1 MPTVASFTSQ
11 LPGVRGDESAGRASG
26 RFSWGFSSS
35 TFPCSSSD
43 RTSDSR
49 AALQQS
55 NAGTAASRPWSAAS
69 IAAAGGPHLARLLDR
84 VGARGELPRQPR
96 ERLQRRQRRQLR
108 GDNRKADRRATPS
121 CKAPARAALVSRL
134 LAEVLRSR
142 RELSFTPEALHL
154 SARLL
159 EINPEVYTAWN
170 YRKLALLH
178 RLDAIEKAEEASES
192 DGETGGGA
200 SGRDGSI
207 AEAVRGELILV
218 EKALAKNHK
227 SYGAWHHRKWVL
239 SRYPASLDHEYGLLG
254 KLLAAD
260 SRNFNGWIYRRCNWK
275 DHITCDLIYFSS
287 FMEGIEMRRAASGL
301 LRCAQPCDSF
311 LADKAGRG
319 PSHELQYTTEKINEN
334 FSNYSAWHYRSDL
347 LTRIH
352 AVDPQGERGGGR
364 GPAGRIGHTVLEEEF
379 ELVKQA
385 FYTEPDDQSG
395 WMYHTWLLEQMLRA
409 AGIAE
414 GGGGAL
420 MRPGAML
427 RLPDSVHVVAA
438 LGRSLAVTG
447 LDQGSGPRGGQ
458 APAVAREVE
467 VDEEERSWA
476 LQVLEGQIAMCRE
489 LLDLEGGSSRLAH
502 DWDSPQAVCSYRK
515 HCCELAEQGV
525 CTDVKRQLKS
535 RGQGLRLG
543 SQAQSID
550 LLTAALHTHSMQEL
564 VRAADA

>member
-1 MPTVASFTSQ
+1 MTASH
-11 LPGVRGDESAGRASG
+11 
-26 RFSWGFSSS
+26 
-35 TFPCSSSD
+35 
-43 RTSDSR
+43 
-49 AALQQS
+49 AALRS
-55 NAGTAASRPWSAAS
+55 CPAF
-69 IAAAGGPHLARLLDR
+69 
-84 VGARGELPRQPR
+84 ARGGT
-96 ERLQRRQRRQLR
+96 
-108 GDNRKADRRATPS
+108 GD
-121 CKAPARAALVSRL
+121 
-134 LAEVLRSR
+134 
-142 RELSFTPEALHL
+142 FTPEALHL

-178 RLDAIEKAEEASES
+178 RLDAVEKAEEASES
-192 DGETGGGA
+192 AGETGGGA

-260 SRNFNGWIYRRCNWK
+260 SRNFNGWIYRRYIPAAVTPLMLKKSRSFQLNRNWRPY
-275 DHITCDLIYFSS
+275 YF
-287 FMEGIEMRRAASGL
+287 
-301 LRCAQPCDSF
+301 F

-352 AVDPQGERGGGR
+352 AIESQGGRGGGR
-364 GPAGRIGHTVLEEEF
+364 GPAGRIGHSVLEEEF

-427 RLPDSVHVVAA
+427 RPPNSVHAVAAA
-438 LGRSLAVTG
+438 LGRTLAVTG
-447 LDQGSGPRGGQ
+447 LDQGSGPQGGQ
-458 APAVAREVE
+458 VPAVASEVE
-467 VDEEERSWA
+467 VDQEERSWA

-489 LLDLEGGSSRLAH
+489 LLDLEGGISKWPLLILARLLAARVAC
-502 DWDSPQAVCSYRK
+502 SGAPLESQAASVVEVASIYTK
-515 HCCELAEQGV
+515 LALIDQMRAGYY
-525 CTDVKRQLKS
+525 TDCLKS
-535 RGQGLRLG
+535 LG
-543 SQAQSID
+543 
-550 LLTAALHTHSMQEL
+550 T
-564 VRAADA
+564 